1 MKMAE
6 QATKKQVAN
15 IFAKLNAGK
24 TITRREQAQI
34 EAYERGQSAPKTT
47 REWAAHYKVS
57 HVTIISWGKAG
68 APLNGTVEEMDAWRA
83 SKMKQEPV
91 KLTAAK
97 LRKTLLESEKIEL
110 VVAQLKGELMERSAV
125 KEACTV
131 ISATL
136 AAELQN
142 FLSDCVSLLDGVQG
156 VQIREKIEPR
166 INLLLQRTN
175 ERLAGIKPGIRGL
188 D

>member
-1 MKMAE
+1 MKISEKA
-6 QATKKQVAN
+6 AKIQVQN
-15 IFAKLNAGK
+15 ILSKLNAGK

-34 EAYERGQSAPKTT
+34 EAYERGQAAPKTT
-47 REWAAHYKVS
+47 REWAAHYRLS
-57 HVTIISWGKAG
+57 HVTIINWGKAG

-83 SKMKQEPV
+83 SKMKQEPGG
-91 KLTAAK
+91 LAAAK

-136 AAELQN
+136 AAEFQN

-175 ERLAGIKPGIRGL
+175 ERLAGIKPGIHGL

>member
-1 MKMAE
+1 MKLTDKVT
-6 QATKKQVAN
+6 QAQVKN
-15 IFAKLNAGK
+15 ILAKLNAGK
-24 TITRREQAQI
+24 TITRREQLQI
-34 EAYERGQSAPKTT
+34 EAFERGQSSPKTT
-47 REWAAHYKVS
+47 REWAAHYGVS
-57 HVTIISWGKAG
+57 HVAIVKWGKAG
-68 APLNGTVEEMDAWRA
+68 APLSGTIEDMDAWREA
-83 SKMKQEPV
+83 KTKQEPM
-91 KLTAAK
+91 KFADAK